1 MSDEDRNLIDLEY
14 KFSAQKF
21 AVGWAKIIT
30 DKAFVV
36 WFVFTIIGCVIIA
49 TGKGSTVEIIVT
61 VGWNVVTVIYLLGT
75 GGFNQFLKNS
85 KADVKVAVGAGGK
98 V

>member
-1 MSDEDRNLIDLEY
+1 MSDEDKGLIDLEY
-14 KFSAQKF
+14 KFSWQKF

-36 WFVFTIIGCVIIA
+36 WVVFTIIGDGIIA
-49 TGKGSTVEIIVT
+49 SGKGSVVEIIVT
-61 VGWNVVTVIYLLGT
+61 SGWITVTVIYLLGA

-85 KADVKVAVGAGGK
+85 KADVNVSVGAGRK